1 MVAIK
6 WPPFQYGRHVY
17 SEKQALNHRNTVFNA
32 VNVSNCVIPTQFNW
46 LTEFQLNDIVFF
58 YRIL

>member
-32 VNVSNCVIPTQFNW
+32 VNVSNCVIPTQFN
-46 LTEFQLNDIVFF
+46 
-58 YRIL
+58 